1 MATPQEVKNQAD
13 LLDLATQYADQI
25 KFIVK
30 QQQEKYTLDE
40 MTVSLSKQL
49 IRNVQSANQA
59 FESSKDVVK
68 EINKNQSELNKVLLQ
83 QETIGKG
90 LEDSAKRRI
99 LFIQNQEKGL
109 AASKEKLKELRDL
122 EAKGDQNAAAVAK
135 KLAEQIQSRG
145 KSLSTQMQN
154 LSAEERQVV
163 VLGNIAKA
171 YEKNIQLLGEELE
184 EQKDIEAE
192 VKRRQ
197 DYLVS

>member
-90 LEDSAKRRI
+90 LEDSAKRRRHV
-99 LFIQNQEKGL
+99 FHFYF
-109 AASKEKLKELRDL
+109 
-122 EAKGDQNAAAVAK
+122 
-135 KLAEQIQSRG
+135 SRC
-145 KSLSTQMQN
+145 
-154 LSAEERQVV
+154 
-163 VLGNIAKA
+163 
-171 YEKNIQLLGEELE
+171 
-184 EQKDIEAE
+184 
-192 VKRRQ
+192 
-197 DYLVS
+197 